1 MANGLQRMRIKV
13 TVRLSASK
21 LDLGAICLHWTTLEI
36 PPDVSGRAAVLG
48 TAFHELAATGEHK
61 QILSPEEAA
70 LTATRYAGWQR
81 NGAKRLP
88 AQRRHEVAF
97 AINSAGRVREIGTAL
112 DRDYGKLDDDEI
124 PGSIDVYGEGRAI
137 DFKTGSKRVD
147 AILSGQLGFASAA
160 TESPTVEFHYVGET
174 GRTTVDIATVSP
186 VDALRAVSRVA
197 LRIVERE
204 VQPIPGDHCYD
215 LYCPARNVCSKYP
228 YRKTNTITSNKMSNM
243 SLSAVT
249 RGRVKR
255 PLKLLVYG
263 SEGVG
268 KSTFASQAPDPI
280 FLCAEDG
287 TSQLDVARFPEPR
300 SWTDVISAINE
311 LTTGEHSFKTLVIDS
326 IDWLQPLMIRHVCE
340 TQPLT
345 EEKYHS
351 FGLGEKY
358 ALTHWKSLI
367 VALDEMRE
375 KRGMHVVILAHS
387 TIAVFK
393 NPEGEDFDRYQLAL
407 PNKAADLW
415 KQWADVLLF
424 LGWETLTK
432 KGDRSA
438 KGVLGDRYLYSERTA
453 AFDAK
458 TRYAIK
464 APIPIPDVN
473 ASWQAF
479 IRAVKEA
486 QQSNQ
491 PQTNPTQPTS
501 KEQAA

>member
-1 MANGLQRMRIKV
+1 M
-13 TVRLSASK
+13 TRLSASK
-21 LDLGAICLHWTTLEI
+21 LDLGALCLHWTSLECPDD
-36 PPDVSGRAAVLG
+36 PPGRAAVLG

-61 QILSPEEAA
+61 QILSPEEAT
-70 LTATRYAGWQR
+70 LTATRFVGWQK

-97 AINSAGRVREIGTAL
+97 AVNSVGRVRELGTAL
-112 DRDYGKLDDDEI
+112 DRDYGKLDEDEI

-137 DFKTGSKRVD
+137 DFKTGSRRVD

-160 TESPTVEFHYVGET
+160 TESPTVEFHYVGAT

-186 VDALRAVSRVA
+186 TEALNTVSRIALR
-197 LRIVERE
+197 LLERE
-204 VQPIPGDHCYD
+204 LQPIPGDHCYD
-215 LYCPARNVCSKYP
+215 LFCPARTVCKSYP
-228 YRKTNTITSNKMSNM
+228 YRKTNTTTSNPMSNM

-249 RGRVKR
+249 RGRLKR
-255 PLKLLVYG
+255 PLKLLCYG
-263 SEGVG
+263 AEGGG
-268 KSTFASQAPDPI
+268 KSTFASQSPDPI

-287 TSQLDVARFPEPR
+287 TSQLDVSRFPEPK
-300 SWTDVISAINE
+300 SWADVIAAVKE
-311 LTTGEHSFKTLVIDS
+311 LTNGEHAFKTLVIDS

-340 TQPLT
+340 AQGIT
-345 EEKYHS
+345 EDKYHA

-358 ALTHWKSLI
+358 AVGFWKELI

-375 KRGMHVVILAHS
+375 KRGIHVAILAHS

-432 KGDRSA
+432 KGDRNA
-438 KGVLGDRYLYSERTA
+438 KGILGDRFLYSERTA
-453 AFDAK
+453 AYDAK
-458 TRYAIK
+458 NRFGIK
-464 APIPIPDVN
+464 APIAIPEAN
-473 ASWQAF
+473 SAWQAF
-479 IRAVKEA
+479 SQAVKQA
-486 QQSNQ
+486 QQANQ
-491 PQTNPTQPTS
+491 PNTTKANSNPE
-501 KEQAA
+501 KAA